1 MSKRQTHADLGKAA
15 ERLDEA
21 LTSEMAA
28 ERHGRWASLGIVALF
43 MAVVGVFCLVNYLF
57 FRGEW
62 TEENITASVRKEWA
76 ELEPVMSTELRTLGA
91 TVAPV
96 YAAEFRAQLPELAPE
111 MGRVL
116 RLETERFAGDL
127 QADASARLELSMNRT
142 VEHAVEEM
150 FASYPGLEDDVERA
164 AVEQRFRAALEESF
178 TGALQHFNETCTA
191 DAAAFQ
197 EAVMNVP
204 ESDLTT
210 RELGKKFARL
220 WIQWLDEWV
229 AQQ

>member
-1 MSKRQTHADLGKAA
+1 MSKRQTHVHLNKAA

-28 ERHGRWASLGIVALF
+28 ERHSMWASLGIVALF
-43 MAVVGVFCLVNYLF
+43 MTVVGVFSLVNYLY

-62 TEENITASVRKEWA
+62 TEENITASVQKEWA
-76 ELEPVMSTELRTLGA
+76 ELEPAMSTELRTLGA
-91 TVAPV
+91 TVGPV

-116 RLETERFAGDL
+116 RLETERFADDL
-127 QADASARLELSMNRT
+127 QADASARLQLTMNHT
-142 VEHAVEEM
+142 VAHAVDEM
-150 FASYPGLEDDVERA
+150 FASYPDMEDDAERR
-164 AVEQRFRAALEESF
+164 AVEQRYREALQASF
-178 TGALQHFNETCTA
+178 TDALQHFNKTCTA

-197 EAVMNVP
+197 ETVLNVP

-210 RELGKKFARL
+210 RELAKYFARL
-220 WIQWLDEWV
+220 WIKWLDEWV